1 MPVSAPASS
10 TYDVLRLP
18 EKSPLPGLFRR
29 IGAAVGA
36 IVIVSIMLYF
46 GRDGLRDNMH
56 PDREMGFVDVL
67 YFTIISLTTVGYGDI
82 VPVTPG
88 ARFFNSVF
96 LTPVRIFVWVTFLGT
111 TYEIFVQRFREGRL
125 MAQLREKL
133 KNHTVVCGFGVK
145 GQAIVDELLAHG
157 HPREQIVVIEPDEL
171 AVQNAAS
178 LGYVALKGDA
188 SSEQMLRAANIE
200 DADHILVAPHR
211 DDECVLICL
220 TARQLN
226 EKVRI
231 IASVR
236 EEENIKLLYRAGA
249 DVVVAPSVAGGRMMS
264 AAVRQKAVVPFLQDL
279 LVFGQG
285 LDAVECTVL
294 PNEVGQ
300 SPCSLERLRDTLILG
315 VQRGEQAFR
324 FHQLREL
331 HLQEGDVI
339 VYLTSE
345 NN

>member
-1 MPVSAPASS
+1 MPVSAPSSS

-18 EKSPLPGLFRR
+18 EVSPLPGLFKR
-29 IGAAVGA
+29 IGAAIGA
-36 IVIVSIMLYF
+36 IFVVSIMLYI

-96 LTPVRIFVWVTFLGT
+96 LTPVRVFVWITFLGT
-111 TYEIFVQRFREGRL
+111 TYEIFVQRFREGR
-125 MAQLREKL
+125 MMSQLKEKL
-133 KNHTVVCGFGVK
+133 NNHTIVCGFGVK
-145 GQAIVDELLAHG
+145 GQAIVEELLAHR
-157 HPREQIVVIEPDEL
+157 HAREQIVVIEPDEV
-171 AVQNAAS
+171 AVQHAAS
-178 LGYVALKGDA
+178 QGFVALKGDA
-188 SSEQMLRAANIE
+188 SREQMLRAANIE
-200 DADHILVAPHR
+200 EADHILVAPHR

-231 IASVR
+231 IASAR

-249 DVVVAPSVAGGRMMS
+249 DVVVAPSVAGGHMMS

-285 LDAVECTVL
+285 IDAMECEAL
-294 PNEVGQ
+294 PDEIGQ
-300 SPCSLERLRDTLILG
+300 SPCHLERLQDALILG

-324 FHQLREL
+324 FHQLRDL
-331 HLQEGDVI
+331 TLQQGDVI
-339 VYLTSE
+339 VYITSQ
-345 NN
+345 NS